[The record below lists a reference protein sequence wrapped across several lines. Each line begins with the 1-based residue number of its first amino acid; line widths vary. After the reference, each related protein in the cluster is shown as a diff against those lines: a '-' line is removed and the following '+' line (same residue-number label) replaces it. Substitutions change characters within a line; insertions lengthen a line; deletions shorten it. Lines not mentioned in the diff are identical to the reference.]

1 MSKID
6 ELSGVE
12 LDRSVARALGFT
24 PEDGNRN
31 GGGYW
36 HDTEG
41 VAWFISERRRD
52 PVYIGKRLAT
62 FSPHSNNAQAFNLGI
77 SLFWYFEEYHGYIEA
92 QCSDGASV
100 YRARADYANDD
111 EKATAYATA
120 RCRAWLKAEA
130 GEESPNV

>member
-6 ELSGVE
+6 ELSGVD
-12 LDRSVARALGFT
+12 LDRAVAHALGWR
-24 PEDGNRN
+24 EGEILKGSYIYRRNNRYT
-31 GGGYW
+31 G
-36 HDTEG
+36 ES
-41 VAWFISERRRD
+41 V
-52 PVYIGKRLAT
+52 AT
-62 FSPHSNNAQAFNLGI
+62 FSPHSNNAQAFNIGI

-130 GEESPNV
+130 GEESPNA